1 MRSNDEFKQVGVI
14 DLSIRIA
21 QLIVSI
27 IALAVGISAYYLG
40 STALLVITLVGIAVI
55 LVLGITD
62 REKNSWYQRLKA
74 LHSLRLKMEFSEEP
88 LKGTIRTL
96 YRSGLE
102 TNYQYALLEKRMEL
116 ANHLKDM
123 LDNLTN

>member
-1 MRSNDEFKQVGVI
+1 MRSNGEFKQVGMI

-21 QLIVSI
+21 QLVVSI
-27 IALAVGISAYYLG
+27 IALAIGISAYYLD
-40 STALLVITLVGIAVI
+40 SAALFVITLVGIAVI

-62 REKNSWYQRLKA
+62 REKNSWYQRLSA

-88 LKGTIRTL
+88 LRGTIRTL
-96 YRSGLE
+96 YRDGLE